1 MDECLPSGEAT
12 LVWGSQRGHRRGMGR
27 VLRSGIPGSEV
38 VPKTQTQGCRLPEE
52 SEAGEGRTCISLALH
67 PLPQPAGHRL
77 RRLYSDY
84 VTPER
89 GSRVSKGEEAGERKR
104 EERRGAAVGGWE
116 APPLAGPLGCPS
128 EEFLESQPS
137 PTPYT
142 SRRLSFLSPFF
153 PSHPSWQ
160 GVLTG

>member
-1 MDECLPSGEAT
+1 MGEPKGTSEGDGEGPAPWNPGVGSGPEDT
-12 LVWGSQRGHRRGMGR
+12 D
-27 VLRSGIPGSEV
+27 
-38 VPKTQTQGCRLPEE
+38 QGCRLPEE
-52 SEAGEGRTCISLALH
+52 SEEGEGRTCISLALH

-77 RRLYSDY
+77 GRLYSDY

-89 GSRVSKGEEAGERKR
+89 GSRVSKGEEAGETKR
-104 EERRGAAVGGWE
+104 EERRGAAVRGWE

-137 PTPYT
+137 PTPYP